1 MALTYTSGEQVEVYR
16 FGIPATILIPLTAVF
31 LQAWL
36 PLRFPFFSIFDLP
49 LLVTI
54 SFAMARRSQVAGIF
68 TGALIGIFQDALTHQ
83 PIGLYGI
90 SKTVVGFGASSL
102 GIKLDVENAGAR
114 LLLTLVFLRS
124 PRSRLLHDRSRTGQ
138 PAPANG
144 AGNTKLGSAVANAVL
159 GVVLYTVLDRLK
171 QRTWHKP
178 LAFSLSKLAYM
189 LTDRIGQYRCRC
201 SVLRKFT
208 ASLFIQPR
216 R

>member
-31 LQAWL
+31 LQAWVPRRL
-36 PLRFPFFSIFDLP
+36 PFFSIFDLP

-68 TGALIGIFQDALTHQ
+68 TGAAIGIFQDALTGL

-114 LLLTLVFLRS
+114 LLLTLVFYVVHEVVYFTIARGLVS
-124 PRSRLLHDRSRTGQ
+124 LHLEWSW
-138 PAPANG
+138 PHE
-144 AGNTKLGSAVANAVL
+144 LGSALANAIL
-159 GVVLYTVLDRLK
+159 GVLLYALLDRLK
-171 QRTWHKP
+171 QRT
-178 LAFSLSKLAYM
+178 
-189 LTDRIGQYRCRC
+189 
-201 SVLRKFT
+201 
-208 ASLFIQPR
+208 
-216 R
+216 